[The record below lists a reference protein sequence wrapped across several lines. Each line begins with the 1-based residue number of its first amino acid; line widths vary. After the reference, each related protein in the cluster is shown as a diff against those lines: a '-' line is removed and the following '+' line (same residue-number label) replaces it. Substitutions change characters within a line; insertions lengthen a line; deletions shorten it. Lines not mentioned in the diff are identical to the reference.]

1 MFSAISTPDDD
12 RTTGMRNLAIRMLES
27 RDVAPISAA
36 FSDLGWNKPLSQYE
50 IYLSEQQKGI
60 RTVFVAFVGGDFA
73 GYVTINWSPSYPP
86 YRAGGIPEIQD
97 FNVLPRFRRQGIGTN
112 LMDQAEQKISERSC
126 VAGIGVGMPPDY
138 GAAQRLYVLR
148 GYVPDGKG
156 LTREGRPVRQGDEIT
171 VNDGLVLYLTKT
183 LTEGASPERSPYL

>member
-1 MFSAISTPDDD
+1 
-12 RTTGMRNLAIRMLES
+12 MLES

-50 IYLSEQQKGI
+50 IYLSEQHKGI

-112 LMDQAEQKISERSC
+112 LIDQAEQKIAERCTWQASELACRPTTERRNAFTYS
-126 VAGIGVGMPPDY
+126 
-138 GAAQRLYVLR
+138 AATSLM
-148 GYVPDGKG
+148 
-156 LTREGRPVRQGDEIT
+156 
-171 VNDGLVLYLTKT
+171 
-183 LTEGASPERSPYL
+183 ERA

>member
-1 MFSAISTPDDD
+1 MAIGVFSAVSNPGDD
-12 RTTGMRNLAIRMLES
+12 RTTGMRDLAIRMLKS
-27 RDVAPISAA
+27 PHVAPISAA

-50 IYLSEQQKGI
+50 IYLSEQQEGI
-60 RTVFVAFVGGDFA
+60 STVFA

-97 FNVLPRFRRQGIGTN
+97 LNVLPRFRRQGIGTN
-112 LMDQAEQKISERSC
+112 LMDQAEPKISERSC

-156 LTREGRPVRQGDEIT
+156 LTRYGRPVRQGDEII
-171 VNDGLVLYLTKT
+171 VNDGLILYLTKT
-183 LTEGASPERSPYL
+183 LTEGASSERSPYL

>member
-1 MFSAISTPDDD
+1 
-12 RTTGMRNLAIRMLES
+12 MLES

-50 IYLSEQQKGI
+50 GYLSEQQKGI
-60 RTVFVAFVGGDFA
+60 RTVFVAFVSGDFA

-97 FNVLPRFRRQGIGTN
+97 FNVLPRFRRQGIGTS
-112 LMDQAEQKISERSC
+112 LMDQAEQKISERSR

-156 LTREGRPVRQGDEIT
+156 LTRNGRPVRQGDEIT
-171 VNDGLVLYLTKT
+171 VCDGLVLYLTKT
-183 LTEGASPERSPYL
+183 LTERPSPYL